1 LLVTQ
6 DAELIR
12 AALSN
17 PYLSEDHLLKV
28 LALSELPAVLMELLS
43 HHERWSRPYHL
54 RLALIR
60 HPLTPFARLLAFLPD
75 ITVNDLRD
83 ICLDPR
89 MPDQVRKYIIAHCVR
104 RLNPRNIASLSH

>member
-1 LLVTQ
+1 
-6 DAELIR
+6 
-12 AALSN
+12 LSN

-89 MPDQVRKYIIAHCVR
+89 MPDRVRKYIIAHCVR

>member
-1 LLVTQ
+1 VRE

-17 PYLSEDHLLKV
+17 PYLSESHLLKV
-28 LALSELPAVLMELLS
+28 LARNKLPAVLVELIS
-43 HHERWSRPYHL
+43 QHERWSHAYNV

-60 HPLTPFARLLAFLPD
+60 SPLTPFARVLAFLPD
-75 ITVNDLRD
+75 ISVNDLRD

-89 MPDQVRKYIIAHCVR
+89 MPEQVRKYINTHCAQ
-104 RLNPRNIASLSH
+104 RLKQKNIASTSH